1 MDRFFFQTARIYR
14 KVWKIVSKETTKKP
28 AKATEVVAEEAKKAP
43 AKKEAPKA
51 EAAKKETAKK
61 PAAKKETAK
70 AEAPAK
76 ESAKKETAKKPA
88 SKKTTKTVSLGDEL
102 RAKLLHNFSVQPEDA
117 TDENWYNALALVLRD
132 RMRRERVNY
141 ISTAHKQDSK
151 QVYYLCME
159 FLMGR
164 SLKNT
169 LFNMNL
175 TEEAHAELKKYG
187 VKLDNLYELEPDA
200 GLGNGGLGRLAACFL
215 DGLATAS
222 IPAVGYSLLYEYGIF
237 RQKLV
242 DGWQTETPDFWL
254 PGGECWLL
262 PRPELA
268 KEVRFDGEIHEWW
281 DNGFH
286 HIEHENATVII
297 AQPYDLMVAGKD
309 GRGVSTLR
317 LWRSTAPGM
326 DMSLFNQGEYM
337 RAMEQKAMAEIIT
350 QVLYPA
356 DNHREGKSLRLSQQ
370 YFLVSASVQD
380 IVQRH
385 LQQYGTLDNLP
396 EMAAIHINDT
406 HPTLAIPEL
415 MRIML
420 DECGY
425 GWEEAWNII
434 SRTMAYTNHTVMA
447 EALECW
453 PEDLFRQRL
462 PRIYQIVCEINNRY
476 SAEMMQAT
484 GNDVQKVSRM
494 AILSYGLVKMANLC
508 VAGSHSV
515 NGVSQLHSEII
526 KQDVFHDAYT
536 VMPEKFKNVTNGI
549 AHRRWLCQANPELTK
564 FITDKIGDGF
574 VLDAAELAKLRDFAD
589 DKAALADF
597 MAIKRHNK
605 ERLAAY
611 VKAQN
616 GVVLDP
622 DSIFDV
628 QVKRLHEYKRQ
639 HLNALHILHSYLQLK
654 ENPNMDFVP
663 RTYIF
668 GAKSAPGYYLAKE
681 IIRFIYLLG
690 KEIEKDPVIREKLKV
705 VYLEDYRVSL
715 AELLMPSAD
724 ISEQISLAGTEAS
737 GTGNMKLMMNG
748 AVTLGTMD
756 GANVEIY
763 NSVGEDNIFIFGMSS
778 EEVENQKRM
787 GYHPQNLY
795 NANPN
800 LHRAIDVMFKGFGGR
815 QFGEI
820 AGSLTT
826 KDPYMVLADFEDYCR
841 VQADSAKAYTDTE
854 SWARMALLNT
864 AGSGIFASDRS
875 IQDYSD
881 RIWHC
886 RPVTG
891 MGNKK

>member
-1 MDRFFFQTARIYR
+1 M
-14 KVWKIVSKETTKKP
+14 SKETTKKTAQTKTETETKP
-28 AKATEVVAEEAKKAP
+28 AAKKTAQKAAATKP
-43 AKKEAPKA
+43 AAKTEPKKTAEKKAEPKA
-51 EAAKKETAKK
+51 EPKK
-61 PAAKKETAK
+61 PAAKKPAEKK
-70 AEAPAK
+70 AEPKKTAGKKAPAK
-76 ESAKKETAKKPA
+76 ATR
-88 SKKTTKTVSLGDEL
+88 GEL
-102 RAKLLHNFSVQPEDA
+102 TLAEELTAKLLHNFSVQPQDA
-117 TDENWYNALALVLRD
+117 TDEHWYNALALVLRD
-132 RMRRERVNY
+132 RMRRQRVNY
-141 ISTAHKQDSK
+141 ISQTHKQNSK

-175 TEEAHAELKKYG
+175 TAEAEKELKKYG

-215 DGLATAS
+215 DGLATSS
-222 IPAVGYSLLYEYGIF
+222 IPAIGYSLLYEYGIF

-242 DGWQTETPDFWL
+242 DGWQMETPDFWL

-268 KEVRFDGEIHEWW
+268 KEVRFDGEIKEWW

-326 DMSLFNQGEYM
+326 DMTLFNQGEYM
-337 RAMEQKAMAEIIT
+337 RAMEQKAMAEVIT

-385 LQQYGTLDNLP
+385 LQEYGTLDNLP

-425 GWEEAWNII
+425 SWEDAWNII
-434 SRTMAYTNHTVMA
+434 TRTMAYTNHTVMA

-462 PRIYQIVCEINNRY
+462 PRIYQIVCEINNRF
-476 SAEMMQAT
+476 SAEMMQKT

-526 KQDVFHDAYT
+526 KDSVFHDAYT

-549 AHRRWLCQANPELTK
+549 AHRRWLCQANPELTS

-574 VLDAAELAKLRDFAD
+574 VIDASELSGLRRYAD
-589 DKAALADF
+589 DETALRDF

-605 ERLAAY
+605 ERLAKY
-611 VKAQN
+611 VKEHN
-616 GVVLDP
+616 GVTLDP

-639 HLNALHILHSYLQLK
+639 HLNALHILHTYLMLK
-654 ENPNMDFVP
+654 ENPNMDFQP

-681 IIRFIYLLG
+681 IIRFIYMLG
-690 KEIEKDPVIREKLKV
+690 QEIEKDPVIREKLKI

-748 AVTLGTMD
+748 AITLGTMD

-763 NSVGEDNIFIFGMSS
+763 DSVGADNIFIFGMSS
-778 EEVENQKRM
+778 EEVENLKRT
-787 GYHPQNLY
+787 GYTPQNLY
-795 NANPN
+795 NNNPN

-815 QFGEI
+815 QFTEI
-820 AGSLTT
+820 ANSLIS

-841 VQADSAKAYTDTE
+841 VQAESARVYTDKLA
-854 SWARMALLNT
+854 WAKKALLNT

-886 RPVTG
+886 RPITG
-891 MGNKK
+891 MGKK

>member
-1 MDRFFFQTARIYR
+1 M
-14 KVWKIVSKETTKKP
+14 S
-28 AKATEVVAEEAKKAP
+28 
-43 AKKEAPKA
+43 
-51 EAAKKETAKK
+51 KETAKK
-61 PAAKKETAK
+61 PAQT
-70 AEAPAK
+70 
-76 ESAKKETAKKPA
+76 KKPA
-88 SKKTTKTVSLGDEL
+88 AKKKTAAEKTAPAAKPAATLAEEL
-102 RAKLLHNFSVQPEDA
+102 EAKLLHNFSVQPEDA
-117 TDENWYNALALVLRD
+117 TDENWYNALAMVLRD
-132 RMRRERVNY
+132 RMRRERVRY
-141 ISTAHKQDSK
+141 ISEAHKQDAK

-175 TEEAHAELKKYG
+175 TEEANALLKKYG

-222 IPAVGYSLLYEYGIF
+222 MPAIGYSLLYEYGIF

-242 DGWQTETPDFWL
+242 DGWQMETPDFWL

-268 KEVRFDGEIHEWW
+268 KEVRFDGHINEWW
-281 DNGFH
+281 DDGFH

-317 LWRSTAPGM
+317 LWKSTAPGM
-326 DMSLFNQGEYM
+326 NMSLFNQGEYM

-385 LQQYGTLDNLP
+385 LQEYGTMDNFP

-415 MRIML
+415 MRILL

-425 GWEEAWNII
+425 TWEGAWSII
-434 SRTMAYTNHTVMA
+434 TRTMAYTNHTVMA

-453 PEDLFRQRL
+453 PEDLFKQRL

-476 SAEMMQAT
+476 GAEMMEAT
-484 GNDVQKVSRM
+484 GGDSEKVGRM
-494 AILSYGLVKMANLC
+494 AILSYGVVKMANLC
-508 VAGSHSV
+508 VAASHSV

-526 KQDVFHDAYT
+526 KDSVFHDAYT
-536 VMPEKFKNVTNGI
+536 VTPDKFKNVTNGI
-549 AHRRWLCQANPELTK
+549 AHRRWLCQANPKLTE

-574 VLDAAELAKLRDFAD
+574 VLDASELAGLRKYAD
-589 DKAALADF
+589 DEAALRDF

-605 ERLAAY
+605 ERLAKY
-611 VKAQN
+611 VKQHN
-616 GVVLDP
+616 GVTLDP

-639 HLNALHILHSYLQLK
+639 HLNALHILHTYLQLK

-681 IIRFIYLLG
+681 IIRFIYMLG

-748 AVTLGTMD
+748 PVTLGTMD
-756 GANVEIY
+756 GGNVEIH
-763 NSVGEDNIFIFGMSS
+763 NSVGADNIFIFGMSS
-778 EEVENQKRM
+778 EEVENQKRI
-787 GYHPQNLY
+787 GYNPHYLY
-795 NANPN
+795 NNNPK
-800 LHRAIDVMFKGFGGR
+800 LRRAIDVMFQGFGGR
-815 QFGEI
+815 QYGEI
-820 AGSLTT
+820 AGSLTSR
-826 KDPYMVLADFEDYCR
+826 DPYMVLADFEDYCR
-841 VQADSAKAYTDTE
+841 AQADSAKAYTDTLG
-854 SWARMALLNT
+854 WAKMALLNT

-886 RPVTG
+886 RPVKG
-891 MGNKK
+891 MGKK

>member
-1 MDRFFFQTARIYR
+1 M
-14 KVWKIVSKETTKKP
+14 
-28 AKATEVVAEEAKKAP
+28 KKAGKGKGSG
-43 AKKEAPKA
+43 AAPV
-51 EAAKKETAKK
+51 TAGRRL
-61 PAAKKETAK
+61 
-70 AEAPAK
+70 
-76 ESAKKETAKKPA
+76 
-88 SKKTTKTVSLGDEL
+88 SLEEEL
-102 RAKLLHNFSVQPEDA
+102 EGKLLHNFSVQPQSA
-117 TDENWYNALALVLRD
+117 TNENWYNALAMVLRD
-132 RMRRERVNY
+132 RMRALRVGY
-141 ISTAHKQDSK
+141 ISRAHEQDSK

-159 FLMGR
+159 FLMGK
-164 SLKNT
+164 SLRNT
-169 LFNMNL
+169 LYNLNL
-175 TEEAHAELKKYG
+175 TEEAEKVLAKYDIR
-187 VKLDNLYELEPDA
+187 LDALYELEPDA

-222 IPAVGYSLLYEYGIF
+222 IPAIGYSLLYEYGIF

-262 PRPELA
+262 PRPELT
-268 KEVRFDGEIHEWW
+268 KQVKFDGNIREWW

-309 GRGVSTLR
+309 GKGVSTLR

-337 RAMEQKAMAEIIT
+337 RAMEQKAMAEVIT

-356 DNHREGKSLRLSQQ
+356 DNHREGKSLRLAQQ

-385 LQQYGTLDNLP
+385 LQEYGTLDNLP

-425 GWEEAWNII
+425 TWEDAWSIV
-434 SRTMAYTNHTVMA
+434 TKTVAYTNHTVMA

-462 PRIYQIVCEINNRY
+462 PRIYQIVREIDNRFC
-476 SAEMMQAT
+476 ADMMRLT
-484 GNDVQKVSRM
+484 DNDAAKVSRM
-494 AILSYGLVKMANLC
+494 AIFGYGLIRMANLC
-508 VAGSHSV
+508 VAATHSV
-515 NGVSQLHSEII
+515 NGVSRLHSEII

-549 AHRRWLCQANPELTK
+549 AHRRWLCQANPELTD
-564 FITDKIGDGF
+564 FIAQRIGDGF
-574 VLDAAELAKLRDFAD
+574 VLDASKLADLRPYAD
-589 DKAALADF
+589 DPASLEEF
-597 MAIKRHNK
+597 MAIKRRNK
-605 ERLAAY
+605 ERLAKY
-611 VKAQN
+611 VQQQN
-616 GVVLDP
+616 GITLDP

-639 HLNALHILHSYLQLK
+639 HLNALHILHTYLQLK
-654 ENPNMDFVP
+654 DNPNMDFVP

-668 GAKSAPGYYLAKE
+668 GAKSAPGYFLAKE

-690 KEIEKDPVIREKLKV
+690 KEIDRDPAVRDKIKI

-715 AELLMPSAD
+715 AELLIPGAD

-763 NSVGEDNIFIFGMSS
+763 DEVGPDNIIIFGMSAQ
-778 EEVENQKRM
+778 EVENLKRS
-787 GYHPQNLY
+787 GYNPQNLY
-795 NANPN
+795 NNNPR
-800 LHRAIDVMFKGFGGR
+800 LHRAIDMMFRGFGGR
-815 QFGEI
+815 QFTEI
-820 AGSLTT
+820 AGSLTS

-841 VQADSAKAYTDTE
+841 AQQESAKIYTE
-854 SWARMALLNT
+854 KPRWARMALLNT
-864 AGSGIFASDRS
+864 AGSGIFSSDRA
-875 IQDYSD
+875 IKDYSD

-886 RPVTG
+886 RPVQ
-891 MGNKK
+891 